1 MEVVSLWEK
10 ISWWAKFSKN
20 WLKKKVRLAPWMEEG
35 NQNLLAQ
42 IGSCGVLLIPN
53 TANVISLLGGDN
65 QGGYGMVHMV
75 RIDHIPSTIK
85 LTKKTPKMDD
95 KREAHKQ

>member
-1 MEVVSLWEK
+1 
-10 ISWWAKFSKN
+10 
-20 WLKKKVRLAPWMEEG
+20 MEEG

-95 KREAHKQ
+95 KREAHKQWLMKALACPWEHPGVIKFLAIHT